1 MIDAERKQPS
11 ATAPAQQQLRTST
24 CVFPDEER
32 VAWLRERIAAVTRV
46 RSLRQ
51 LEPTKLTSYQ
61 RGQFFLKHTD
71 ASFLNEK
78 LFAYSARLAGVD
90 DDGVQ
95 LPCAWPSR
103 HCTLFLY
110 LNDVARGGRTCFRW
124 LDADDSLPGAPIFS
138 QAIASASGS
147 SRGLE
152 HGAEVGANPN
162 ASATAAP
169 VSSRPGAQL
178 NIVPRAG
185 MAVIHFPTTTL
196 ASGCVPDPRTM
207 HESEAA
213 LDPKYIVQ
221 QFIWP
226 LPIDPGSE
234 DTHEDVR
241 QEWITIRNYA
251 ERQ

>member
-1 MIDAERKQPS
+1 
-11 ATAPAQQQLRTST
+11 
-24 CVFPDEER
+24 
-32 VAWLRERIAAVTRV
+32 
-46 RSLRQ
+46 
-51 LEPTKLTSYQ
+51 
-61 RGQFFLKHTD
+61 
-71 ASFLNEK
+71 
-78 LFAYSARLAGVD
+78 
-90 DDGVQ
+90 
-95 LPCAWPSR
+95 
-103 HCTLFLY
+103 
-110 LNDVARGGRTCFRW
+110 
-124 LDADDSLPGAPIFS
+124 
-138 QAIASASGS
+138 
-147 SRGLE
+147 
-152 HGAEVGANPN
+152 
-162 ASATAAP
+162 
-169 VSSRPGAQL
+169 
-178 NIVPRAG
+178 